1 MDSNPF
7 DNTLKRCKYIEN
19 RLDSRVQRY
28 VLLVQKL
35 NNHVGDRDVEGGS
48 REERDLGIEIEK
60 DLYEMSECIQGMS
73 DLVSGNGK
81 EYNKES
87 IIKKYQEIQ
96 YDYRSEYKRAS
107 SSLTYNNQSAH
118 QQLLG
123 NAYYNN
129 NNKKGDNDAL
139 LRERNSITS
148 SMSSIYDVIN
158 NAADIK
164 KTLASQVDYTYSL
177 FVPNIS
183 NLLDP

>member
-28 VLLVQKL
+28 VVLVQKL
-35 NNHVGDRDVEGGS
+35 NNQIGGHDVEDAGS

-60 DLYEMSECIQGMS
+60 DLYEMSECIQSMG
-73 DLVSGNGK
+73 DLVTNNGK

-107 SSLTYNNQSAH
+107 SSLTYNNPSAH

-129 NNKKGDNDAL
+129 NAKKTDNDAL

-148 SMSSIYDVIN
+148 SMSTIYDVIN

-164 KTLASQVDYTYSL
+164 KTLASQVSVI
-177 FVPNIS
+177 F
-183 NLLDP
+183 

>member
-1 MDSNPF
+1 MS
-7 DNTLKRCKYIEN
+7 LLIE
-19 RLDSRVQRY
+19 LHRY
-28 VLLVQKL
+28 YLSYTYSFYS
-35 NNHVGDRDVEGGS
+35 GS

-60 DLYEMSECIQGMS
+60 DLYEMSECIQSMTDS
-73 DLVSGNGK
+73 VSNNGK

-107 SSLTYNNQSAH
+107 SSLTYNNPSAY

-129 NNKKGDNDAL
+129 NNNKKSDNDAL

-158 NAADIK
+158 NASDIK
-164 KTLASQVDYTYSL
+164 KTLASQV
-177 FVPNIS
+177 
-183 NLLDP
+183 